1 MNHQSLIDALE
12 RELAGY
18 IRRGLT
24 ARAEA
29 VRQELR
35 RLGSSVDEPQTASEV
50 VPPESSSTSTT
61 MPRRTKKPSEAPKTS
76 EASKTPSRRRKAA
89 P

>member
-1 MNHQSLIDALE
+1 MNTQSLIDALE

-29 VRQELR
+29 VRHELR
-35 RLGSSVDEPQTASEV
+35 RLGSSVDEPQDVAEV
-50 VPPESSSTSTT
+50 VPPESSST
-61 MPRRTKKPSEAPKTS
+61 PKRTKRASEPPKTPEAP
-76 EASKTPSRRRKAA
+76 KTPSRRRKAA

>member
-1 MNHQSLIDALE
+1 MNNQTLIDALE

-24 ARAEA
+24 ARADA
-29 VRQELR
+29 VRHELH
-35 RLGSSVDEPQTASEV
+35 RLGSSKDVTVSEV
-50 VPPESSSTSTT
+50 VPPEPVGTPKPTT
-61 MPRRTKKPSEAPKTS
+61 RAKKAPEPTKQPEAPKTP
-76 EASKTPSRRRKAA
+76 ARRRKAA